1 MPDGAPGNPP
11 PNPDDPVLKQLNFD
25 QIAQLV
31 NEVSPDVFYQRA
43 EAFDRAAA
51 RLQDAVE
58 QIRRQLNIVREAWT
72 GGGADDFDALAKEVT
87 GRVSGVVQVMR
98 SPGYG
103 VVLRAAGDT
112 LAAHQRR
119 MRDLQGQKTEQ
130 ESKPPAPGA
139 PPPEE
144 TARVHNDSAR
154 QVLLDLRTAYWDV
167 GNQLPVLSY
176 KDTRIGTDANGNG
189 RGNGNGNGNGQGNH
203 DRPLVTDIGLI
214 TPGGVGGGHPHDGR
228 GNPVHVKS
236 SRPERHDND
245 SVVRPDTPWRT
256 AGPEQQPVDTR
267 PLRGTN
273 PVITQP
279 VPGPWHTFPVGG
291 PVTGRP
297 APQGPDRERDDEGRE
312 FLPPVLGK
320 PERGQ
325 KHCPPD
331 KEHRPDKKKRT
342 DRSKVETTE
351 HVTHPVVSKPDFVSP
366 ESEPVGTGPETDKPG
381 KVVPTS
387 IDSPKGAPIPVKTV
401 PVEVPKVVTST
412 GDPVSVTNPPAPVAS
427 QPAPVTTQPAPVTAQ
442 QAPVGVPLA
451 PVTGQT
457 PPVHTKAVQVTG
469 MDGQVPPPTTQHAS
483 FGVGGGGAAAGSA
496 SGTFKPEDR
505 GMFTPGS
512 GETGSFQGLDPSA
525 VPPPHAPA
533 PKPGHGPAD
542 PMTSQSG
549 GMPMSPMMMGG
560 MAGMGGQGGQQN
572 SRMAA
577 MPAEPR
583 PDAWPLGGGSS
594 GTLGRREPEQNEPR
608 ELADG
613 EAQAKLTEKFAELD
627 RLLERG
633 K

>member
-72 GGGADDFDALAKEVT
+72 GGGAEDFDALAKEVT

-144 TARVHNDSAR
+144 TARVHNDSAK

-176 KDTRIGTDANGNG
+176 KDTRIGTDANGNATG
-189 RGNGNGNGNGQGNH
+189 KGGGDGQGTGPGSH
-203 DRPLVTDIGLI
+203 HRPLVTDVALI
-214 TPGGVGGGHPHDGR
+214 APGGVGGGHPHDGR
-228 GNPVHVKS
+228 GGPVQVKS
-236 SRPERHDND
+236 HRPGEQDYDPARVDK
-245 SVVRPDTPWRT
+245 PWRT

-267 PLRGTN
+267 PLQGTN
-273 PVITQP
+273 PVFTQP
-279 VPGPWHTFPVGG
+279 APGPWHTFPVGAPG
-291 PVTGRP
+291 PVAGRS
-297 APQGPDRERDDEGRE
+297 APQGPNRERDHERDV
-312 FLPPVLGK
+312 FAPPVLGK
-320 PERGQ
+320 PERDQ
-325 KHCPPD
+325 KHCPP

-342 DRSKVETTE
+342 NEPEKIITE
-351 HVTHPVVSKPDFVSP
+351 HVTHPVVSKPDFDAPENSP
-366 ESEPVGTGPETDKPG
+366 VDTDPVPRKKTD
-381 KVVPTS
+381 VVPTS
-387 IDSPKGAPIPVKTV
+387 IDSPKGTPAPVKTV
-401 PVEVPKVVTST
+401 PVEVSKVVTST
-412 GDPVSVTNPPAPVAS
+412 GDPVSVTTPPAPVIS
-427 QPAPVTTQPAPVTAQ
+427 QPAPVATQPAPVS
-442 QAPVGVPLA
+442 VPLA
-451 PVTGQT
+451 PATGQA
-457 PPVHTKAVQVTG
+457 PPSVHTKAVQVTG
-469 MDGQVPPPTTQHAS
+469 MDGQVPPPATQHAS
-483 FGVGGGGAAAGSA
+483 FGVGGGGASGGSA

-533 PKPGHGPAD
+533 PKPGHSPVD

-583 PDAWPLGGGSS
+583 PDAWPPGGGAS
-594 GTLGRREPEQNEPR
+594 GTLGRREPEQHETR

-613 EAQAKLTEKFAELD
+613 EAQAQLTEKFAELD